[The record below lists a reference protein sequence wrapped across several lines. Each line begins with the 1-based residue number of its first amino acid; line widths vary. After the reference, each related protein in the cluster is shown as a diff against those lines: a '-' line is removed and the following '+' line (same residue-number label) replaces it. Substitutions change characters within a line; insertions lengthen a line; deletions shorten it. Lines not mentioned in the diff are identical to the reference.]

1 MPRLLTHELSN
12 PLYLSLEVALVC
24 FLVHAYMKKGSMEVK
39 ALLVGA
45 IMGVYEMYLQQNVTP
60 KGVENVSQ

>member
-24 FLVHAYMKKGSMEVK
+24 FLVHAP
-39 ALLVGA
+39 
-45 IMGVYEMYLQQNVTP
+45 YEERLYGNKSP
-60 KGVENVSQ
+60 SYWCHHGCIRNVSSAKCYP